1 MTTNPQLNRN
11 VTLDEIARH
20 VRQTADA
27 LFEGDQDA
35 VSDHFIELYDLLFPD
50 GSRPATAEEIAGLE
64 MDPPANHLILKN
76 GSDYKTAFHA
86 FHAAYLQAEVLGSN
100 PNQPPNQSSDYLIL
114 QDDDLTRTDRTE
126 SETLELLHEVQ
137 NQILDGER
145 EPAAF
150 LEALELM
157 YRISRQYTAA
167 SEQAAQRA
175 EQAEARLVQLMQ
187 QNQHLLGLLS
197 LISKGAD
204 QCTPTYT
211 N

>member
-1 MTTNPQLNRN
+1 MTTPQLNRN
-11 VTLDEIARH
+11 VTLDQIAQH

-50 GSRPATAEEIAGLE
+50 GSRPATAEEIAALE
-64 MDPPANHLILKN
+64 MDPPA
-76 GSDYKTAFHA
+76 
-86 FHAAYLQAEVLGSN
+86 
-100 PNQPPNQSSDYLIL
+100 DYLIL

-126 SETLELLHEVQ
+126 AEALELLHEVQ
-137 NQILDGER
+137 NQILDGEK

-157 YRISRQYTAA
+157 YRISRQHTAA

-187 QNQHLLGLLS
+187 QNQHLLGLLN
-197 LISKGAD
+197 LISQGAD

>member
-1 MTTNPQLNRN
+1 MTTPQVNRN
-11 VTLDEIARH
+11 VTLDEIAQH

-27 LFEGDQDA
+27 LFKWDQDA

-50 GSRPATAEEIAGLE
+50 GSRPATPEEIAGLE
-64 MDPPANHLILKN
+64 MEPPA
-76 GSDYKTAFHA
+76 
-86 FHAAYLQAEVLGSN
+86 
-100 PNQPPNQSSDYLIL
+100 DYLIL
-114 QDDDLTRTDRTE
+114 QNDDLSRTDRTE

-150 LEALELM
+150 LEAMELM

-175 EQAEARLVQLMQ
+175 EQAEARLLQMMQ
-187 QNQHLLGLLS
+187 QNQHLLGLLN
-197 LISKGAD
+197 LISQGAD
-204 QCTPTYT
+204 KCTPNYT

>member
-11 VTLDEIARH
+11 VTLDEIAKH
-20 VRQTADA
+20 VRLTADA
-27 LFEGDQDA
+27 LFEGDQDGA
-35 VSDHFIELYDLLFPD
+35 NDNILELFDLLFPED
-50 GSRPATAEEIAGLE
+50 GATVEAASTQDVEQHGPEYQQGLTAFREKWEQNGKPGTEELPTI
-64 MDPPANHLILKN
+64 PPA
-76 GSDYKTAFHA
+76 
-86 FHAAYLQAEVLGSN
+86 
-100 PNQPPNQSSDYLIL
+100 DYLIL
-114 QDDDLTRTDRTE
+114 QDDDLSRTDRTE
-126 SETLELLHEVQ
+126 SETMELLHEVQ

-150 LEALELM
+150 LEAMELM

>member
-1 MTTNPQLNRN
+1 MTTPQLNRN
-11 VTLDEIARH
+11 VTLDQIAQH

-27 LFEGDQDA
+27 LFQGDQNA

-50 GSRPATAEEIAGLE
+50 GSRPATAEEIAALE
-64 MDPPANHLILKN
+64 MDPP
-76 GSDYKTAFHA
+76 
-86 FHAAYLQAEVLGSN
+86 V
-100 PNQPPNQSSDYLIL
+100 DYLIL

-126 SETLELLHEVQ
+126 AETLELLHEVQ

-157 YRISRQYTAA
+157 YRLSLQYTAA

-175 EQAEARLVQLMQ
+175 EQAEARLVQMMQ
-187 QNQHLLGLLS
+187 QNQHLLGLLN
-197 LISKGAD
+197 LISQGAD
-204 QCTPTYT
+204 RCTPQYS